1 MKIVVSTNGI
11 GLIIAQTLSGQ
22 VIKKVI
28 PLYLTLQLMFFV
40 LVEYLTPI
48 NVNTI
53 YEALEDTLKLGMI
66 KRLIFSKFEA
76 VTIKVYASLLRLPW
90 ERVIFVS

>member
-1 MKIVVSTNGI
+1 VKIVVSTNGI

-66 KRLIFSKFEA
+66 KRLILSKFEESPT
-76 VTIKVYASLLRLPW
+76 VKYLS
-90 ERVIFVS
+90 ESFD